1 MSAIRTGIPY
11 LVGKDNVRGSL
22 EKLER
27 MSLDRTGSEITESW
41 LQEMIDGAPNVLPV
55 SQVYARA
62 TGDLHSMGREITTS
76 DGGSIDNVVI
86 SASGHLIVVETKLW
100 RNHQAR
106 REVVAQILE
115 YAQDVKELGLRKSR
129 KTLVGASRKGKTLHA
144 AVAPDMDEAE
154 WIDRVSDQISAGE
167 IVLLIVGDGIDS
179 RAENLAET
187 VAGRPDTMFRLAL
200 VELRV
205 YSLDDQRYLVMPS
218 TMAKTAEIQRAT
230 VRLIFDPKHKPD
242 VRIEAPIPDS
252 SGRPA
257 SGGRVSLDATQF
269 LAQLEKHKYGGIG
282 AARVAEALLRQ
293 LDNQE
298 TLIVEWQTAGFSI
311 RFSDPISDNETRPLV
326 VVTAKGLIYAHLPN
340 VGDPIRKQWNNPDLA
355 ERVESELSGL
365 FSDWGANKVRIT
377 RKDKQIDLPLT
388 DLTGKEL
395 TVVESLCDYVDAH
408 SKAGT
413 ICLSQVTLGVPRARP
428 GRRLRHRPHYST
440 LTKEK
445 VAPATA
451 ASPD

>member
-11 LVGKDNVRGSL
+11 LVGKDDVRGSL

-41 LQEMIDGAPNVLPV
+41 LQELIDGAPNVLPV

-76 DGGSIDNVVI
+76 DGGSIDNVMI

-115 YAQDVKELGLRKSR
+115 YAQDVKNWDYEKVEKLWWERHG
-129 KTLVGASRKGKTLHA
+129 KGKTLHA

-187 VAGRPDTMFRLAL
+187 VAGRPDMMFRLAL

-269 LAQLEKHKYGGIG
+269 LAQLEKHKNGGIG
-282 AARVAEALLRQ
+282 AVRVAEELLRL

-311 RFSDPISDNETRPLV
+311 RFPDPISDNETRPLV
-326 VVTAKGLIYAHLPN
+326 VVSAKGRIYAHLPH
-340 VGDPIRKQWNNPDLA
+340 VGNPIRKRWNNPDLA
-355 ERVESELSGL
+355 DLVESKLSGL
-365 FSDWGANKVRIT
+365 FSDWGANKVRVT
-377 RKDKQIDLPLT
+377 RNDKEIELPLT
-388 DLTGKEL
+388 DLTGREL
-395 TVVESLCDYVDAH
+395 TVIESLCDF
-408 SKAGT
+408 
-413 ICLSQVTLGVPRARP
+413 VTRIQ
-428 GRRLRHRPHYST
+428 
-440 LTKEK
+440 KQ
-445 VAPATA
+445 AP
-451 ASPD
+451 SV

>member
-11 LVGKDNVRGSL
+11 LVGKDDVRGSL

-27 MSLDRTGSEITESW
+27 MSLDRTGSEISERW
-41 LQEMIDGAPNVLPV
+41 LQELIDNAPNVLPV
-55 SQVYARA
+55 SQVYASVKD
-62 TGDLHSMGREITTS
+62 DLHSIGREITTS
-76 DGGSIDNVVI
+76 NGGSIDNVLI
-86 SASGHLIVVETKLW
+86 SGSGHLIVVETKLW

-115 YAQDVKELGLRKSR
+115 YAQDVKHWDYEKVERLWWERHG
-129 KTLVGASRKGKTLHA
+129 KGKALHA

-154 WIDRVSDQISAGE
+154 WIDQVSDQISAGE

-187 VAGRPDTMFRLAL
+187 VAGRPDMMFRLAL

-230 VRLIFDPKHKPD
+230 VRLIFDPKHQPD

-257 SGGRVSLDATQF
+257 SGSRVSLDATQF
-269 LAQLEKHKYGGIG
+269 LTQLEKHKNGGIG
-282 AARVAEALLRQ
+282 SVRVAEELLRL
-293 LDNQE
+293 LDNKE

-311 RFSDPISDNETRPLV
+311 RFSDPISDNRALPLV
-326 VVTAKGLIYAHLPN
+326 VVSAKGRIYAYLPH
-340 VGDPIRKQWNNPDLA
+340 VGGPIRKRWDNPDFA
-355 ERVESELSGL
+355 VRVESELSSL
-365 FSDWGANKVRIT
+365 FGDWGPNKVRVT
-377 RKDKQIDLPLT
+377 RNDKEIELRLT

-395 TVVESLCDYVDAH
+395 TVIESLCDF
-408 SKAGT
+408 
-413 ICLSQVTLGVPRARP
+413 VTRIQ
-428 GRRLRHRPHYST
+428 
-440 LTKEK
+440 EQ
-445 VAPATA
+445 AP
-451 ASPD
+451 SV

>member
-1 MSAIRTGIPY
+1 MSAIKTGIPY
-11 LVGKDNVRGSL
+11 LVGKDDVRGSL

-27 MSLDRTGSEITESW
+27 MSLDRTGSEINESW
-41 LQEMIDGAPNVLPV
+41 LQELIDGAPNVLPV

-115 YAQDVKELGLRKSR
+115 YAQDVKNWDYEKVEKLWRKR
-129 KTLVGASRKGKTLHA
+129 HGKGKTLHA

-154 WIDRVSDQISAGE
+154 WIDLVSDQISAGE

-179 RAENLAET
+179 RAEKLAET
-187 VAGRPDTMFRLAL
+187 VAGRPAMMFRLAL

-230 VRLIFDPKHKPD
+230 VRLIFDPNHKPD
-242 VRIEAPIPDS
+242 VRVEVPIPDS
-252 SGRPA
+252 TGRPA
-257 SGGRVSLDATQF
+257 SGSRVSLDATQF
-269 LAQLEKHKYGGIG
+269 LAQLEKHKNGGPG
-282 AARVAEALLRQ
+282 AVRVAEELLRL

-326 VVTAKGLIYAHLPN
+326 VVSAKGRIYAHLPHIGN
-340 VGDPIRKQWNNPDLA
+340 PIRKRWDNPDLA
-355 ERVESELSGL
+355 DRVESELSGL
-365 FSDWGANKVRIT
+365 FRDWGANNVRVT
-377 RKDKQIDLPLT
+377 RKDKEIELRIT
-388 DLTGKEL
+388 ELTGKET
-395 TVVESLCDYVDAH
+395 TVIESLCDF
-408 SKAGT
+408 
-413 ICLSQVTLGVPRARP
+413 VTRI
-428 GRRLRHRPHYST
+428 H
-440 LTKEK
+440 EQ
-445 VAPATA
+445 AP
-451 ASPD
+451 SV

>member
-11 LVGKDNVRGSL
+11 LVGKDDVRGSL

-27 MSLDRTGSEITESW
+27 MSLDRAGSEISERW
-41 LQEMIDGAPNVLPV
+41 LQELIDDAPNVLPV

-62 TGDLHSMGREITTS
+62 ADDLHSIGREITTS
-76 DGGSIDNVVI
+76 NGGSIDNVLI
-86 SASGHLIVVETKLW
+86 SGSGHLIVVETKLW

-115 YAQDVKELGLRKSR
+115 YAQDVKHWDYEKVEKLWWERHG
-129 KTLVGASRKGKTLHA
+129 KGKTLHT

-154 WIDRVSDQISAGE
+154 WIDQVGDQISAGE

-187 VAGRPDTMFRLAL
+187 VAGRPDMMFRLAL

-205 YSLDDQRYLVMPS
+205 FSLDDQRYLVMPS

-252 SGRPA
+252 AGRPA
-257 SGGRVSLDATQF
+257 SGSRVSLDATQF
-269 LAQLEKHKYGGIG
+269 LTQLEKHKNGGIG
-282 AARVAEALLRQ
+282 SVRVAEELLRL

-311 RFSDPISDNETRPLV
+311 RFSDPISDNRTLPLV
-326 VVTAKGLIYAHLPN
+326 VVSAKGRIYAHLPH
-340 VGDPIRKQWNNPDLA
+340 VGGPIRKRWDNPDFA
-355 ERVESELSGL
+355 VRVESELSSL
-365 FSDWGANKVRIT
+365 FGDWGANKVRVT
-377 RKDKQIDLPLT
+377 RNDKEIELRLT

-395 TVVESLCDYVDAH
+395 TVIESLCDF
-408 SKAGT
+408 
-413 ICLSQVTLGVPRARP
+413 VTRIQ
-428 GRRLRHRPHYST
+428 
-440 LTKEK
+440 EQ
-445 VAPATA
+445 AP
-451 ASPD
+451 SV